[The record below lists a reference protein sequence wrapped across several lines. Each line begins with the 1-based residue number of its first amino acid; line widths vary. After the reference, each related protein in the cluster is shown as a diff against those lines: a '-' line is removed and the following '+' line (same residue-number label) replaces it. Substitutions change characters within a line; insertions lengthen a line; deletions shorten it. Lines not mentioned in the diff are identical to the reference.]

1 MSYFVW
7 LLYTIYNVDNAWFGE
22 VESDGK
28 DGKYALEIDVI
39 LYCMYGKTRTLC
51 IPVESSAML

>member
-28 DGKYALEIDVI
+28 DVKYALEIDVI

-51 IPVESSAML
+51 IPVEPSAML